1 MSSEFFLQLFRA
13 IAVAAGP
20 QLYSILVPA
29 IASRVRILY
38 AEQFEILLP
47 VGALLRERRLAEASF
62 HPYRS
67 SGFVHARLAHVVQI
81 LVSGDGAAPERTVVD
96 RAAERTFLVGF
107 QLCFNEIPHV

>member
-38 AEQFEILLP
+38 AEQFEIFFP
-47 VGALLRERRLAEASF
+47 IRTFFCERRIAEASF
-62 HPYRS
+62 HPDRS
-67 SGFVHARLAHVVQI
+67 SGFVHARFAHVV
-81 LVSGDGAAPERTVVD
+81 
-96 RAAERTFLVGF
+96 
-107 QLCFNEIPHV
+107 